1 MGAEQ
6 GPALGT
12 SPSSPLHYPPA
23 PHPCGEEGVRLTA
36 FLSGWVTEMLKDKN
50 KPVVPARA
58 RGPRGRKKRPGEA
71 EESADPEA
79 QAAALETC
87 RGLLRSIL
95 THWGPVVGAA
105 PESTAPGLA
114 CAATSLAV
122 RWALRSVAE
131 CPPSRAEAAGLL
143 GWLKSHVLPQP
154 GVVAEL
160 LGDSAVRSSIF
171 KLYSR
176 FCSAGELAGPARSLA
191 CLFSEVLLQLLA
203 AQGPARS
210 PCHPAV
216 QRLCLASLQEDDG
229 ATAGEVPR
237 RACRGLGM

>member
-1 MGAEQ
+1 
-6 GPALGT
+6 
-12 SPSSPLHYPPA
+12 
-23 PHPCGEEGVRLTA
+23 
-36 FLSGWVTEMLKDKN
+36 MLKDKN
-50 KPVVPARA
+50 KSVAPARA
-58 RGPRGRKKRPGEA
+58 RGPRGRKRRPGEA
-71 EESADPEA
+71 EVTADPEP

-95 THWGPVVGAA
+95 THWGPADGAA
-105 PESTAPGLA
+105 PESAAPGLA
-114 CAATSLAV
+114 CATMSLAV

-143 GWLKSHVLPQP
+143 GWLKRHVLPQP

-171 KLYSR
+171 KLYGR
-176 FCSAGELAGPARSLA
+176 FCGTGELAGPERSLA

-216 QRLCLASLQEDDG
+216 QRLYLASLQEDDG
-229 ATAGEVPR
+229 AAAGEVPL